1 MVLCKLPQLIR
12 TESSN
17 EAVISEL
24 GSPLVKQAR
33 ESTSNDLT
41 KSRGAIRVAPSAKV
55 GGSPVVCLSKILSVL
70 NCLSTPQFSV
80 SDHNPLNLG
89 THITEG
95 KHTVVAI
102 QMIPNFDRDAFLG

>member
-55 GGSPVVCLSKILSVL
+55 GGSPRSHPAQRSEAVQLSVFLRFCLS
-70 NCLSTPQFSV
+70 
-80 SDHNPLNLG
+80 
-89 THITEG
+89 
-95 KHTVVAI
+95 
-102 QMIPNFDRDAFLG
+102 